1 MNLNPRVKEY
11 GSQKEILYTVKGS
24 IEKVG
29 GLTLDGT
36 KFAVNTLIPAGTAV
50 SIQANGLAKPWAD
63 ADTGTPYLTNHDVFT
78 ADVTTVNVIVGAW
91 AEALVVE
98 SKLTGVTAAFKTA
111 AGARYRFY

>member
-1 MNLNPRVKEY
+1 MNLNPRVKDY

-24 IEKVG
+24 IEKIG

-36 KFAVNTLIPAGTAV
+36 KFAVNTRFPAGTAV
-50 SIQANGLAKPWAD
+50 SIQGNGLAKPWAD
-63 ADTGTPYLTNHDVFT
+63 GDTGTPYLTNHDVFT
-78 ADVTTVNVIVGAW
+78 GDVTTANVIVGAW

-111 AGARYRFY
+111 AGGRYRYY

>member
-29 GLTLDGT
+29 GITLDGT
-36 KFAVNTLIPAGTAV
+36 KFALNTLIPAGTAV
-50 SIQANGLAKPWAD
+50 SIQANRLAKPWAD

-78 ADVTTVNVIVGAW
+78 GEATTVNVIVGAW
-91 AEALVVE
+91 AEALVVA

-111 AGARYRFY
+111 AGGRYRYY

>member
-11 GSQKEILYTVKGS
+11 ASQKEILYTVKGA

-29 GLTLDGT
+29 GVTLDGT

-50 SIQANGLAKPWAD
+50 SIQGTDLAKPYAD
-63 ADTGTPYLTNHDVFT
+63 ADTGTVYLTSHDVMT
-78 ADVTTVNVIVGAW
+78 GTETTQNVIVGAW

-111 AGARYRFY
+111 AGARYRYY

>member
-36 KFAVNTLIPAGTAV
+36 KFAVSTLIPAGTAV
-50 SIQANGLAKPWAD
+50 SIQAGGLAKPWAD
-63 ADTGTPYLTNHDVFT
+63 ADSGTPYLTNHDVFT
-78 ADVTTVNVIVGAW
+78 AGTTAENVIVGAW

-98 SKLTGVTAAFKTA
+98 SKLAGVTAAFKTA
-111 AGARYRFY
+111 AGGRYRYY

>member
-36 KFAVNTLIPAGTAV
+36 KFAVSTRIPSGTAV

-63 ADTGTPYLTNHDVFT
+63 TDTGVPYLTNHDVT
-78 ADVTTVNVIVGAW
+78 TGEATTVNVIVGAW
-91 AEALVVE
+91 AEALVVA
-98 SKLTGVTAAFKTA
+98 SKLAGVTAAFKTA
-111 AGARYRFY
+111 AGGRYRYY

>member
-11 GSQKEILYTVKGS
+11 GSQKEILYVVKGS

-29 GLTLDGT
+29 GVTLDGT
-36 KFAVNTLIPAGTAV
+36 KFTVNTLIPAGTAV
-50 SIQANGLAKPWAD
+50 SIQSNGLAKPFAD
-63 ADTGTPYLTNHDVFT
+63 ADTGKVYLTSHDVFT
-78 ADVTTVNVIVGAW
+78 GDATAQNVIVGAW

-111 AGARYRFY
+111 AGSRYRYY

>member
-11 GSQKEILYTVKGS
+11 GSQVEILYTVKGS

-29 GLTLDGT
+29 GITLDGS
-36 KFAVNTLIPAGTAV
+36 KFGVNTIIKAGTAI
-50 SIQANGLAKPWAD
+50 SIQENGLAKPWSD
-63 ADTGTPYLTNHDVFT
+63 ADTGTPYLTNHDVIT
-78 ADVTTVNVIVGAW
+78 GDASSVNVVVGAW

-111 AGARYRFY
+111 AAGRYRYY